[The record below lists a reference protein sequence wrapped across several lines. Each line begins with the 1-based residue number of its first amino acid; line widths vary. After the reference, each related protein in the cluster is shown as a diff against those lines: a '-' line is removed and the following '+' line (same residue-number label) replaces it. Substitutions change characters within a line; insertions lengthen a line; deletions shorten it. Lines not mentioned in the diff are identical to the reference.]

1 MIKAGTR
8 TMAITG
14 ITTIGM
20 TTTGG
25 TRITCMTTMT
35 GTTTTTTTGGKADGR
50 TTVIDT
56 DKIMLVRNGLQKQ
69 LRPLMSKFETIQH
82 TTPAYTETENQYT
95 AITENFCQN
104 SN

>member
-1 MIKAGTR
+1 MIKAGIV
-8 TMAITG
+8 TMATTG

-25 TRITCMTTMT
+25 TTRASMTMMT

-56 DKIMLVRNGLQKQ
+56 DKIMLNRG
-69 LRPLMSKFETIQH
+69 M
-82 TTPAYTETENQYT
+82 
-95 AITENFCQN
+95 
-104 SN
+104 